1 MKDYLMTVEEV
12 LRSRK
17 TGEEG
22 LASTEAASRL
32 ERDGR
37 NKLAEAKKDSL
48 IKKFF
53 DELKEPMLI
62 ILMIAAVLS
71 VVTSL
76 AAGEVEFT
84 DAIIILVVV
93 LLNAILGVLQES
105 KAEKAIEALQ
115 QMSAA
120 TSKVI
125 RDGRQVTVHSEEL
138 VVGDIVVLLRDEI
151 LTGERLLGT
160 GT

>member
-1 MKDYLMTVEEV
+1 MKDYLLTAQEV
-12 LRSRK
+12 LKSQK
-17 TGEEG
+17 SGESG
-22 LASTEAASRL
+22 LSAAEAASRL
-32 ERDGR
+32 ERDGK

-48 IKKFF
+48 LKKFF

-62 ILMIAAVLS
+62 ILMVAAVLS
-71 VVTSL
+71 VITS
-76 AAGEVEFT
+76 AASGEVEFT

-125 RDGRQVTVHSEEL
+125 RDGKQLTVHSEDL
-138 VVGDIVVLLRDEI
+138 VAGDIVVL
-151 LTGERLLGT
+151 
-160 GT
+160 